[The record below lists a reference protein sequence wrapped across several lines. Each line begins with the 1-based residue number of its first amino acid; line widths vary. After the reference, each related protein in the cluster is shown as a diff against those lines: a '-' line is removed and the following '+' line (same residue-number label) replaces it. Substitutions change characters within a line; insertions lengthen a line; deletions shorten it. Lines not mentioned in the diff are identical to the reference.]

1 MGNGEA
7 KTGTTPGKG
16 IRTRLHVCA
25 ESEDRRRPTR
35 GDANVELGGE
45 LSKTGE
51 SPLTEI
57 EWFLA
62 DFDQLKLKI
71 PYRNLKFG
79 QNKSCRGQKGLQ
91 LCFWA
96 KIDSKP
102 ELRTKTRSNAANSKV
117 TLET

>member
-1 MGNGEA
+1 M
-7 KTGTTPGKG
+7 
-16 IRTRLHVCA
+16 RLHVCA

-79 QNKSCRGQKGLQ
+79 QNKSCRGQEDLQ
-91 LCFWA
+91 LWLWA
-96 KIDSKP
+96 KVDS
-102 ELRTKTRSNAANSKV
+102 ELGLRRKTCSNSAKLRV
-117 TLET
+117 TMQTRLVLMTLINPN